1 MGDSS
6 AGFPSTTEDSIIGM
20 GRLRELEQLYLAGPS
35 RGDSMSFEAL
45 LDTLICLFDE
55 CQNSTLRKEK
65 TVTEFVESVKPVI
78 AKAKALRLC
87 KEDFEVL
94 KVIGKGAFGE
104 VAVVRM
110 REIGE
115 IYAMKIL
122 NKWEMLRR
130 AETACFR
137 EERDVLVYGDRRW
150 ITNLHF
156 AFQDDSNL
164 YLVMDYYVGGDML
177 TLLSKFEDHIPEDM
191 ARFYM
196 AEMVL
201 AIDSVH
207 NLGYVH
213 RDVKPDNVLLDIH
226 GHIRLADFGSCLRLM
241 PDGSV
246 ASNVAVGTP
255 DYISPEILR
264 AMEDGRGQYGKE
276 CDWWSL
282 GICMYEMLY
291 GNTPFYSERLIDTYG
306 KIMSHQEM
314 LDFNDDDIDW
324 NVSEEAKDLV
334 RKLICPREVRLGRS
348 GFADFKDHPFFSG
361 INWETIR
368 NSNPPY
374 RPEVSSP
381 TDTSNFDVEDDLTPS
396 EVRAPNVTAAF
407 TGHHLPFIGFTY
419 THGSLLSDA
428 ANLSNVI
435 NGRKAPTQ
443 GDDVRPAAIEAYE
456 RRLEQ
461 LEVDRSELTR
471 KLHEANQIVI
481 SKLTVDQNGDH
492 AEREKQHEQTI
503 AQLRDEIQILK
514 KRLAEE
520 AAASQRPQKDTTQEE
535 MERKMKELKEKNR
548 QLILEKSELQRER
561 EEFQEKLSSQ
571 TAEWKEAVKHRELAK
586 QDFEELSNE
595 LTNEKNRIRKLE
607 KELHEKETRT
617 DQLQKKVDDLKSDMR
632 KLDQT
637 KQDSD
642 MSLSGLQ
649 RELENEK
656 LERESLQ
663 NQIASL
669 GSNSSEEARRHAE
682 ERERLNERHNEIIAQ
697 EEIKRKQLQE
707 HYQTQ
712 LSDLQTQLDER
723 DAELRTAKG
732 KLDEDRRGLEEQ
744 TKNAE
749 NQFERAEKLLRE
761 NNNQL
766 LVENETLRERLS
778 QLEDELKSHSGLNT
792 EQMHEMIQ
800 WINQEKIT
808 REHMEIL
815 ATKISG
821 ELETLKTQS
830 LNGHIYANQTPASA
844 WGSKRQKRL
853 AAMNDQDVQKSLQAE
868 LRAKESLQEEIK
880 KQRARN
886 YQLNSR
892 LQQADETIAI
902 QRREIDEIT
911 IQREQLR
918 SALSSINNGDM
929 QASFFNMVNT
939 DSPVGTEA
947 RSALSGSIRDSISL
961 SQSTDYEPPNSS
973 LRKREEELR
982 RQNLHSPVCYENT
995 RPGQTSASSSSTVA
1009 VGRMH
1014 SPQILNSQINAALS
1028 GRGHM
1033 FTHVHLSSPTKCGHC
1048 TSILVGLDRQG
1059 LFCQNCQYPCH
1070 VHCMSRAPAT
1080 CPVPPESRRPM
1091 GIDPL
1096 RGVGTA
1102 YEGQVK
1108 TPKQGGVKKG
1118 WQTTFVV
1125 VCDFKLLLFD
1135 CTPNKEK
1142 GSPMPTDIQ
1151 PNVRQVLDMRDSN
1164 FQVQSVTEHDVIHA
1178 TKNDIPK
1185 IFRITTSQI
1194 QGTFGSEDAKQY
1206 TLLMAETKDEC
1217 KKWVVAL
1224 TELKS
1229 LLKKSRLPDKT
1240 AFVYKELFDV
1250 NSLPM
1255 IKFAQC
1261 AVIVDPKKIVV
1272 GFTDHGLYS
1281 VELDRET
1288 LVAVGGEKENKG
1300 RCVEK
1305 VEYVASEQLFVA
1317 MVGKG
1322 NERHLRLIPT
1332 AALDGR
1338 DLKWIKLNDTKGCH
1352 LMAVGGI
1359 DGRQTYIAA
1368 AMKRAVILFQI
1379 DRSEKRHK
1387 RMSFD
1392 LAMPGQPQCMAIIG
1406 SRLVV
1411 GFPNGFSSWNLADD
1425 SPKIS
1430 SLVNHEDQSLSFLSQ
1445 PGYEAQMLIPTP
1457 STIGAG
1463 EIAEYLLVFNKLGVY
1478 VDQYGRRSRSQ
1489 ELMFPSLPRANG
1501 FTYLAPYLCV
1511 YSESQIDVF
1520 NVGAAEWVQTINLRQ
1535 AFPLTTS
1542 GLISS
1547 CVVNDFPYMV
1557 VLSEKLGVEDAILL
1571 PDNVSKYGGKLKRPG
1586 KRKFTVRTPGKDE
1599 QKAVDRRS
1607 ALPISGPSDF
1617 KHLSH
1622 MGPDSAQN
1630 FIDLAKEQDKK
1641 QADKSRSL
1649 LPPIMRST
1657 SSTSSNVNSVL
1668 GGSKKELEQMVRN
1681 RPVSSHSRSSDG
1693 SSLGRDGKQ
1702 ENAYMEPISRQ
1713 RQSIPAISP
1722 PTLPNSPIHTNTI
1735 N

>member
-1 MGDSS
+1 
-6 AGFPSTTEDSIIGM
+6 
-20 GRLRELEQLYLAGPS
+20 
-35 RGDSMSFEAL
+35 
-45 LDTLICLFDE
+45 
-55 CQNSTLRKEK
+55 
-65 TVTEFVESVKPVI
+65 
-78 AKAKALRLC
+78 
-87 KEDFEVL
+87 
-94 KVIGKGAFGE
+94 
-104 VAVVRM
+104 
-110 REIGE
+110 
-115 IYAMKIL
+115 
-122 NKWEMLRR
+122 
-130 AETACFR
+130 
-137 EERDVLVYGDRRW
+137 
-150 ITNLHF
+150 
-156 AFQDDSNL
+156 
-164 YLVMDYYVGGDML
+164 
-177 TLLSKFEDHIPEDM
+177 
-191 ARFYM
+191 
-196 AEMVL
+196 
-201 AIDSVH
+201 
-207 NLGYVH
+207 
-213 RDVKPDNVLLDIH
+213 
-226 GHIRLADFGSCLRLM
+226 
-241 PDGSV
+241 
-246 ASNVAVGTP
+246 
-255 DYISPEILR
+255 
-264 AMEDGRGQYGKE
+264 MEDGRGQYGKE

-723 DAELRTAKG
+723 DAELRTGKE

-744 TKNAE
+744 TKN
-749 NQFERAEKLLRE
+749 AEKLLRE

-821 ELETLKTQS
+821 GVETLKTQS
-830 LNGHIYANQTPASA
+830 LNGTPVSTSRLPFSEHGHIYANQTPASA

-1096 RGVGTA
+1096 RGVRTA
-1102 YEGQVK
+1102 YEGQ
-1108 TPKQGGVKKG
+1108 G

-1142 GSPMPTDIQ
+1142 GSPMPPIFSQMFDRCWTCET
-1151 PNVRQVLDMRDSN
+1151 RT

-1261 AVIVDPKKIVV
+1261 AVIVDPKKIV
-1272 GFTDHGLYS
+1272 
-1281 VELDRET
+1281 T
-1288 LVAVGGEKENKG
+1288 LVAVGGEKRRTRG
-1300 RCVEK
+1300 GVWEK
-1305 VEYVASEQLFVA
+1305 SNMLRRSNYLWQWL
-1317 MVGKG
+1317 GKG

-1406 SRLVV
+1406 SRLV
-1411 GFPNGFSSWNLADD
+1411 
-1425 SPKIS
+1425 IS

-1489 ELMFPSLPRANG
+1489 ELMFPSLPRAN
-1501 FTYLAPYLCV
+1501 
-1511 YSESQIDVF
+1511 
-1520 NVGAAEWVQTINLRQ
+1520 
-1535 AFPLTTS
+1535 
-1542 GLISS
+1542 
-1547 CVVNDFPYMV
+1547 
-1557 VLSEKLGVEDAILL
+1557 VEDAILL

-1735 N
+1735 NYGERPKWWDISTFSKDDNKHGMLEESSFSCVFPKYREKYIKECWPIFEKTVKEHELRADFDLIEGTMTVRTTRKTWDPYVIIKARDLIRLLSRSVPIDKASKVLEDDITCEILKISGMCHNKERFVKRRARLAIELLTECHLTVQGSTVAAVGPFHGLKQVTNIVTDCMAKNIHPIFNIKTLMIKRELAKKRKAKGRELGEIFNQVQKKVQSAATTAEAKKKKAKQWKQKGEYTPFPPTHSLASVDKLLETGEYFATEEETIEGQTERKSRKDGATNKGKSKGTKRNTCSERRETH